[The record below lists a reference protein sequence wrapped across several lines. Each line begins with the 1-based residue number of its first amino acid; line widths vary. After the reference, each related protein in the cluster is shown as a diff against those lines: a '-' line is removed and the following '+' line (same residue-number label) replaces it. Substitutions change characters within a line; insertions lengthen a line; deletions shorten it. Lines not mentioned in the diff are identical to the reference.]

1 MTAAVRRR
9 IPWLVLVATLLR
21 LVFVFAAVQA
31 THVPAVVAD
40 VLCQQG
46 EGACDDCDDR
56 SDCHCPPG
64 CPKCPYPSSHTS
76 SGPPLPPP
84 WVSSRSAPIPSV
96 PEAQPRPHYANEPPP
111 DVVPSS
117 VWRPPRAVR

>member
-9 IPWLVLVATLLR
+9 FPWLLLVATLLR

-40 VLCQQG
+40 VLYHPG
-46 EGACDDCDDR
+46 EGDCDDCDDR

-64 CPKCPYPSSHTS
+64 CPKCPYPPSHTS
-76 SGPPLPPP
+76 SGPPPPPP
-84 WVSSRSAPIPSV
+84 WVGAGPPAVPPV
-96 PEAQPRPHYANEPPP
+96 PEAQPRPHYAKGPPP
-111 DVVPSS
+111 EVVPSS
-117 VWRPPRAVR
+117 VWRPPRAAR